1 MCMYLN
7 LVGALY
13 LNPMYTSIATP
24 DGQQLRKITPPDP
37 NPIPHVPKQFLSR
50 DGRII
55 NLIRAW
61 LPARRTKPN
70 GGAHN
75 TAHPPSQERPWKKRV
90 LVRAIDSLLVTS
102 YVWKIWSRWRRKS
115 EESEM
120 PWTPRCVV
128 GLINPG
134 REKEMEEEEERRGE
148 PPLRLP
154 NLGTWCIWS
163 LEMDVAF

>member
-75 TAHPPSQERPWKKRV
+75 TAHPPSQERPWKKT
-90 LVRAIDSLLVTS
+90 RARSRRRLVTRYMLHAIFGRFGRGGGEKAKRAKCHERQGAS
-102 YVWKIWSRWRRKS
+102 SVSLTQVERRRWRRRKRG
-115 EESEM
+115 EES
-120 PWTPRCVV
+120 PHCGYR
-128 GLINPG
+128 I
-134 REKEMEEEEERRGE
+134 
-148 PPLRLP
+148 
-154 NLGTWCIWS
+154 
-163 LEMDVAF
+163 